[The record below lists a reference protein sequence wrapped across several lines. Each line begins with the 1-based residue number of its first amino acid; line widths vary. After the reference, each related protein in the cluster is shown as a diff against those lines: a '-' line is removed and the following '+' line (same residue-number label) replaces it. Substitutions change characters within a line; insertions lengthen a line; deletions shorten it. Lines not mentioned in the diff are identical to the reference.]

1 MSAEYRDLHAMIF
14 QNADA
19 RQYYNELPKQV
30 RDLLNRNACNLNTY
44 ENLRDYVENLNKN
57 EV

>member
-1 MSAEYRDLHAMIF
+1 MSAEYKDLHAMIF

-30 RDLLNRNACNLNTY
+30 RDKLNHHAGNLNTY
-44 ENLRDYVENLNKN
+44 ESLREYVENLNEN